1 MCVNAVYV
9 CMYADDE
16 KLMILKYKKSVNKML
31 STTTTTM
38 DNTTYIHTK
47 MTQIYTMPYSG
58 T

>member
-1 MCVNAVYV
+1 MNAVYV

-38 DNTTYIHTK
+38 DSTTYIHTK